1 MKVKAL
7 KRLAAEQ
14 WSVKL
19 SHDQVYR
26 AKLRALE
33 IIQGAGRDQFLYLRG
48 LVPAIQN
55 LGSHVEHRLCVKQ
68 LYANFK
74 KRYPG
79 LDLKEVFWMA
89 ARATTVPAWERAMN

>member
-1 MKVKAL
+1 MFSIFCNICLPMVVIL
-7 KRLAAEQ
+7 
-14 WSVKL
+14 
-19 SHDQVYR
+19 
-26 AKLRALE
+26 
-33 IIQGAGRDQFLYLRG
+33 GF
-48 LVPAIQN
+48 VPAIQN
-55 LGSHVEHRLCVKQ
+55 LGSHVEHRLCVKH